1 MHGGR
6 LTTETKGAVKDPN
19 ANLIGKSNH
28 SECNNILYLINHFV
42 YIYMM
47 LSYKGKSNKIKT
59 TEYEKNCNWQ
69 TTIS

>member
-47 LSYKGKSNKIKT
+47 LLIKVNQLKSKQQNMKKVASQQI
-59 TEYEKNCNWQ
+59 
-69 TTIS
+69 